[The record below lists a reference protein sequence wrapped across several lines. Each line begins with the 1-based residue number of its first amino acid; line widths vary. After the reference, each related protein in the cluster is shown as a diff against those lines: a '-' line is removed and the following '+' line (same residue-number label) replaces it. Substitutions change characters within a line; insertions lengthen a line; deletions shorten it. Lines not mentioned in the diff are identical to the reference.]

1 MGFGGISLW
10 QLLIVL
16 AIIVLLFGTKKLRG
30 IGGDLGGAVKGFKK
44 AMSDEKN
51 TDKEKPEQIQKS
63 EESAPLDSAHTMKK
77 IKTITRLVIS
87 MGMWELIVVLIVGLV
102 VLGPERLPVAI
113 RTVSR
118 WIKTA
123 KSLANSVKA
132 EVSEE
137 LRGTITRKP

>member
-1 MGFGGISLW
+1 
-10 QLLIVL
+10 
-16 AIIVLLFGTKKLRG
+16 
-30 IGGDLGGAVKGFKK
+30 
-44 AMSDEKN
+44 
-51 TDKEKPEQIQKS
+51 
-63 EESAPLDSAHTMKK
+63 
-77 IKTITRLVIS
+77 
-87 MGMWELIVVLIVGLV
+87 MGMWELVVVLIVGLI

-137 LRGTITRKP
+137 LRVHELHENLKKAEQQNLQDLSPEVKNSLNELKQAADSVTHSYKPTPDETAKKHPTDEQK

>member
-1 MGFGGISLW
+1 
-10 QLLIVL
+10 
-16 AIIVLLFGTKKLRG
+16 
-30 IGGDLGGAVKGFKK
+30 
-44 AMSDEKN
+44 
-51 TDKEKPEQIQKS
+51 
-63 EESAPLDSAHTMKK
+63 
-77 IKTITRLVIS
+77 

-113 RTVSR
+113 RRVSR

-137 LRGTITRKP
+137 LRVHELHENLKKAEQQNLTDLSPELQSSLTELQQAAQSVTHSYKKNQIDPSNKQNIDDTK